1 MDGSETGRNFWIKRR
16 NTTIGAPADIAVFDL
31 ATAAPIDAEAFESMA
46 VNTPFTGW
54 TVKGKTLMTFVDGAL
69 AWSEEAQ

>member
-1 MDGSETGRNFWIKRR
+1 
-16 NTTIGAPADIAVFDL
+16 
-31 ATAAPIDAEAFESMA
+31 MA

-69 AWSEEAQ
+69 AWSEGLKRLLILEDGTVFEGKAFGAEGNVVGEVVLLLA

>member
-1 MDGSETGRNFWIKRR
+1 MHQR
-16 NTTIGAPADIAVFDL
+16 DIAVFDL